1 LLLPWYNSDVFA
13 GDFASCLGIILM
25 FFPVILLSALEM
37 FDMFFD
43 RLPLH
48 NFDVFP
54 GGFACHGL
62 PLMSL
67 LVVLLLAF

>member
-1 LLLPWYNSDVFA
+1 
-13 GDFASCLGIILM
+13 
-25 FFPVILLSALEM
+25 
-37 FDMFFD
+37 MFFD